1 MSKRMVSS
9 GRRAGGGGGDGEEAR
24 GAADLEDLGL
34 ALEMAAATLD
44 DDGFDFLPFAP
55 SPTPGASFEETAS
68 STTLSGT
75 RRSTGRGVSTSSI
88 GMGEWC
94 AGDEE
99 GGGDDEPSS
108 DADSAEA
115 RSSGTSSG
123 AISTSLGAFSMVEGV
138 GRGGGREG
146 EVT

>member
-34 ALEMAAATLD
+34 ALGPAAATL

-55 SPTPGASFEETAS
+55 SSATGASFDEVAL
-68 STTLSGT
+68 STVSAGT
-75 RRSTGRGVSTSSI
+75 KRLTGRGVSTSSI

-115 RSSGTSSG
+115 RSSATSSG
-123 AISTSLGAFSMVEGV
+123 AISTSLGAMSIAEGV

>member
-34 ALEMAAATLD
+34 ALGPAAATLEN
-44 DDGFDFLPFAP
+44 GFDFLPFGP
-55 SPTPGASFEETAS
+55 SSTVGASVDDTES
-68 STTLSGT
+68 STAVVEVMS
-75 RRSTGRGVSTSSI
+75 STGRGVSTSSI
-88 GMGEWC
+88 GTGEWC

-123 AISTSLGAFSMVEGV
+123 GHFDVA
-138 GRGGGREG
+138 RGDVHR
-146 EVT
+146 